1 MQKIKCFKYLVYG
14 LAFLLLQACEAP
26 LKLDS
31 VVSEK
36 AKALHRTDR
45 LQATSTNGKVIAVVG
60 SFGVVLVSSDAGKNW
75 TRQQLK
81 GQPTL
86 IDISACP
93 DNSLV
98 TLSVEGDVWV
108 SDDNGKS
115 WQSHKIETAETPQ
128 AITCAPDSKL
138 WVVGSF
144 STFLSSA
151 DKGVSW
157 SSQSLDEDM
166 ILSYITFFD
175 ADHGVAT
182 GEFGNLLSTTDGGKN
197 WQMVTTMPNEFYP
210 ISALF
215 TDMNTGWVAGLGGK
229 ILYTENAGQSWSV
242 EETGTPVPLYGL
254 SKNGQRLF
262 AVGALGT
269 VLTRTL
275 TDSDSSIHWE
285 PFFYQNKTR
294 SYLRA
299 SMFNKDFAILAG
311 GSGVLFRSSLA
322 EGEK

>member
-1 MQKIKCFKYLVYG
+1 MQEIKCFKSLVCC
-14 LAFLLLQACEAP
+14 LAFLLLQSCEAP
-26 LKLDS
+26 LKMDS

-45 LQATSTNGKVIAVVG
+45 LQATSTNGKVITVVG
-60 SFGVVLVSSDAGKNW
+60 SFGVVLVSSDGGKNW

-86 IDISACP
+86 IDIAACP
-93 DNSLV
+93 DNLLV

-108 SDDNGKS
+108 SEDNGKS
-115 WQSHKIETAETPQ
+115 WQSHKIDTKETPQ
-128 AITCAPDSKL
+128 AITCAPDGKL

-144 STFLSSA
+144 STFSSSA

-157 SSQSLDEDM
+157 STQSLDEDM
-166 ILSYITFFD
+166 ILSYIKFFD

-182 GEFGNLLSTTDGGKN
+182 GEFGNLLSTSDGGKN
-197 WQMVTTMPNEFYP
+197 WQMKTTMPNEFYP

-229 ILYTENAGQSWSV
+229 IYSTENAGQSWSV
-242 EETGTPVPLYGL
+242 EETNTPVPLYGI
-254 SKNGQRLF
+254 SINEERLF

-269 VLTRTL
+269 VLIRSL
-275 TDSDSSIHWE
+275 KDSGKAHWS
-285 PFFYQNKTR
+285 PFYSENKTR

-299 SMFNKDFAILAG
+299 SLANHEVVIFAG
-311 GSGVLFRSSLA
+311 GSGVVLRSPLEEAA
-322 EGEK
+322 E